1 MNTKK
6 YDDISKEEAVSE
18 LRVIINKLLEVISK
32 DESKDESKSIT
43 YISGYN
49 DGLTDVVEYL
59 LKAHGGDTFVSKAE
73 LIGHINASIKTE
85 GGLDDD

>member
-6 YDDISKEEAVSE
+6 NDISKAEAVSD
-18 LRVIINKLLEVISK
+18 LKVIINELLKVLSKNESNSIS
-32 DESKDESKSIT
+32 

-59 LKAHGGDTFVSKAE
+59 LKAHGGDTFISKAE
-73 LIGHINASIKTE
+73 LIGHIKASIKSE

>member
-6 YDDISKEEAVSE
+6 NDISKAEAVSD
-18 LRVIINKLLEVISK
+18 LKVIINELLEVLSK

-49 DGLTDVVEYL
+49 DGLNDVLEYL
-59 LKAHGGDTFVSKAE
+59 HTAHGGDTYVSKAE
-73 LIGHINASIKTE
+73 LIGHINASIKNE
-85 GGLDDD
+85 GEISDD